1 MAVEVPATG
10 QSNRLLQGWA
20 LCCSRHNLV
29 PLTVFVVL
37 LVLILAYWLPYRAE
51 VLRQQQQLFRQDATA
66 LAQDLRQRLLE
77 VEQLVNSGA
86 AFVSASTEVQQQDWQ
101 QFTEALALQQNHPGI
116 QAFGIAKLL
125 PAAEVTAFQ
134 RWMQAQG
141 LRDFAIYPAGQRHSY
156 AVVSHIQPFTA
167 LNQPVLGY
175 DLLSDPMRRQ
185 TSLRAASLAQPALT
199 PAVAL
204 VQDHNGNAE
213 AGLILMQ
220 PIYRRGLPLKSAEQK
235 LQALQQLVYVA
246 FRVRDLLGLSGTSQA
261 QHQLEFRWSDQQQG
275 LVRGLLFQSGAF
287 AQPGVLQQQ
296 LVLELYGQ
304 PFLLE
309 LKAPPAYFKQQL
321 PQPDLWALLAALT
334 LALLIFIS
342 LSLINLGRYQAVLL
356 QRQLTQQLQQQHQQL
371 LANEQRQALVLKT
384 SQLAWFEFDLT
395 SGDAFYS
402 DTCWRL
408 LGYQRPLAIAQQQLL
423 IDAMPAEDGRLFQQD
438 LQLLLATALD
448 EFCQHYQF
456 SNRQGQLVLGL
467 FRLYL
472 RRDKAG
478 DAVTLYG
485 TISDESGARQQ
496 QTSLCQIATL
506 SRFNLLLAHRLLTPV
521 PVDATVACRQAQ
533 WQHLQQLIL
542 QLSQWQQSVVLSS
555 AWPVGADG
563 WPGVDL
569 SRQLQSLWPLL
580 LAQWQLRDDPLRLAA
595 SLGDWQ
601 LSVCPLA
608 LRQCLSLMLSAALDW
623 RAADAPLW
631 LQRQVLPQARWLE
644 LQFDIDARWSAKLAQ
659 WPQHADEWRPLLQGV
674 LQPEVMAEDVCWQLW
689 SCLFFAEQMAA
700 SFSLTCSPLPLTD
713 KELIDK
719 ELTGKEPGGSDKTP
733 GGDCG
738 RLQVT
743 MQLRFQS

>member
-1 MAVEVPATG
+1 MVVEVPATV
-10 QSNRLLQGWA
+10 QNSRPLHGWT
-20 LCCSRHNLV
+20 LCCSRHNLL

-51 VLRQQQQLFRQDATA
+51 VLRQQQQLFHQHATA

-101 QFTEALALQQNHPGI
+101 QFTEALALEKHHPGI
-116 QAFGIAKLL
+116 QAFGIVRLL
-125 PAAEVTAFQ
+125 SAAEVTAFQ

-141 LRDFAIYPAGQRHSY
+141 LREFAIYPAGQRPSY

-204 VQDHNGNAE
+204 VQDHSGNAE

-220 PIYRRGLPLKSAEQK
+220 PVYRSGVPLKSAEQK
-235 LQALQQLVYVA
+235 LAALQHLVYVA
-246 FRVRDLLGLSGTSQA
+246 FRGRDLLGSLDRSAA
-261 QHQLEFRWSDQQQG
+261 QHQLEFRWSDQQQRQG
-275 LVRGLLFQSGAF
+275 RGILFQSAAF
-287 AQPGVLQQQ
+287 AQPGLLQQQ
-296 LVLELYGQ
+296 LELDLYGQ

-321 PQPDLWALLAALT
+321 PQPDVWALLAALA
-334 LALLIFIS
+334 LALLLFIS
-342 LSLINLGRYQAVLL
+342 LSLVNLRRYQAVLL
-356 QRQLTQQLQQQHQQL
+356 QRQLTQQLQLQHQQL

-408 LGYQRPLAIAQQQLL
+408 LGYQRPMAIAQQQLL

-438 LQLLLATALD
+438 LQLLLAAALD

-456 SNRQGQLVLGL
+456 SNRQGQLLLGL

-472 RRDKAG
+472 RRDNAG

-485 TISDESGARQQ
+485 TISDESGVRQQ
-496 QTSLCQIATL
+496 QTSLRQIAAL
-506 SRFNLLLAHRLLTPV
+506 GRFNLLLAHRLLAPV
-521 PVDATVACRQAQ
+521 PVDATVVCRQTQ

-542 QLSQWQQSVVLSS
+542 YFSQWQQSALQSS
-555 AWPVGADG
+555 AWPLAGDG
-563 WPGVDL
+563 WPGLDL
-569 SRQLQSLWPLL
+569 SQQLQSLWPLL

-601 LSVCPLA
+601 LNVCPLA

-623 RAADAPLW
+623 RAAGSPLW
-631 LQRQVLPQARWLE
+631 LQRQVLPQATWLE
-644 LQFDIDARWSAKLAQ
+644 LQFDIDAKWSAKLAQ

-674 LQPEVMAEDVCWQLW
+674 LQPEAAAEDLCWQLW
-689 SCLFFAEQMAA
+689 SCMFLADRMDA
-700 SFSLTCSPLPLTD
+700 SFSLTCSTTQ
-713 KELIDK
+713 
-719 ELTGKEPGGSDKTP
+719 LTGKAPSGKEPNGSDQESS
-733 GGDCG
+733 GDNE
-738 RLQVT
+738 RLQAT